1 MSAICVIFSYQ
12 ISGIYRQYS
21 KDWYNHPLNRC
32 VVFIWWLLLLLV
44 IILFNK
50 YPLVQHPHGHHTFAL
65 VTSIPVVISYE
76 NDSWKCNQ
84 SGRKQKRNLYLSEPN
99 IIKIFSINSFT
110 SPWQAWS
117 ELMIAAKISNLTL
130 STQSPREQCSI
141 AALHS
146 SCMQSHKNEHSF
158 WIGIKCSTVAQ

>member
-1 MSAICVIFSYQ
+1 MSAICVILSYQ

-32 VVFIWWLLLLLV
+32 VVFIWWLLWKKK
-44 IILFNK
+44 ILFNK

-117 ELMIAAKISNLTL
+117 ELMKALNHGQLRKVVPIASNFLY
-130 STQSPREQCSI
+130 STRSEETFLRVCRI
-141 AALHS
+141 TTAILRLIW
-146 SCMQSHKNEHSF
+146 N
-158 WIGIKCSTVAQ
+158 